1 MGFALVNQFENVFLA
16 VSATGVLATIGKDHD
31 DLRLWGF
38 TSSNTLGDAGIG
50 FVNDESNRIVQ
61 RSHSVND
68 VVLWGD
74 GTGLFHIGQLQNASD
89 SWVTVAG
96 WELNDADLRDSW

>member
-38 TSSNTLGDAGIG
+38 TSSDTLGDAGVG

-68 VVLWGD
+68 VILRRD
-74 GTGLFHIGQLQNASD
+74 GAGLFDIGQLQNASD
-89 SWVTVAG
+89 ACVIVAG